1 MRQEQNRTS
10 PWVWTAAGCGGCLV
24 LTVAATVA
32 IGVWGYR
39 FTREMVEDLED
50 PESRE
55 AKVLEILG
63 AEELPEGYYPAM
75 GISIPWVTDM
85 AILSGKPVVF
95 ERRSEDSRDIDLAN
109 DDFGDRVFFY
119 FSVRIFGNPEKDVE
133 EFFSGRA
140 GNAMSRGMSSTMSIN
155 VQSLRLGAQELV
167 REGEIE
173 VHGAPVRY
181 RIDRGELD
189 PDRSA
194 DSDGGDTGRDRVGL
208 LIRLHFQCPD
218 DGKTRLAM
226 WHGPAAEGAE
236 AGTSEQPPPERPP
249 VERAPDEGAATGS
262 ASAKGLPSDEA
273 PLRDFLSRFDV
284 CR

>member
-10 PWVWTAAGCGGCLV
+10 PWVWIAAGCGGCLV

-75 GISIPWVTDM
+75 GISIPWLTDV

-95 ERRSEDSRDIDLAN
+95 ERRSEDSLDIDLEEG
-109 DDFGDRVFFY
+109 DFGDRVFIY
-119 FSVRIFGNPEKDVE
+119 LSARSFGDSQDEVE
-133 EFFSGRA
+133 RFFSGRA
-140 GNAMSRGMSSTMSIN
+140 TRAMNMNIHGIR
-155 VQSLRLGAQELV
+155 LRARELL
-167 REGEIE
+167 REGEVE
-173 VHGAPVRY
+173 VRGTPVRY
-181 RIDRGELD
+181 RIDHGDLERD
-189 PDRSA
+189 SA
-194 DSDGGDTGRDRVGL
+194 EGSDTTGGREVEDL
-208 LIRLHFQCPD
+208 LIRLHFRCAD
-218 DGKTRLAM
+218 DGRIHRAI
-226 WHGPAAEGAE
+226 WSGPA

-262 ASAKGLPSDEA
+262 ASAQGLPSDEA
-273 PLRDFLSRFDV
+273 SLRDFVSQFDV